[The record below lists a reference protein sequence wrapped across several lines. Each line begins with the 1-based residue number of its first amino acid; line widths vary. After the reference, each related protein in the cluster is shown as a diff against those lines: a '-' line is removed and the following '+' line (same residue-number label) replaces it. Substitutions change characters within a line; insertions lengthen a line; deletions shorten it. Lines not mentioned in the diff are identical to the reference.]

1 MLVSILSRSTVVAFG
16 WTESGFA
23 RSIIDGTPRTR
34 RCTCRTGNPHVF
46 FAPLAHGQAHIF
58 APPLA
63 SSPRP
68 PGVEA
73 APLTETVF
81 SAVVDKN
88 AQSPV
93 AWTCNPHV
101 FFAPLAHGQ
110 AHIFATSP
118 ASPQVS
124 KRRPS
129 QRLCSAL
136 WWTITHS
143 RRSHG
148 PRTLPGSSSPSTWA

>member
-81 SAVVDKN
+81 SAVVDNN

-93 AWTCNPHV
+93 AWAKDAAGLIKSVNMGVISRSIRYVLTVEYLLRQLDFNSNQNPWLISNNVWRICCRHSV
-101 FFAPLAHGQ
+101 ESCGQ
-110 AHIFATSP
+110 G
-118 ASPQVS
+118 
-124 KRRPS
+124 
-129 QRLCSAL
+129 SAC
-136 WWTITHS
+136 
-143 RRSHG
+143 
-148 PRTLPGSSSPSTWA
+148 A